1 MSVPVTEIGPASE
14 ARMETREVDL
24 PGILEWAQAGREIAD
39 EEASLLI
46 SAENDQVAALCGV
59 AAGIRDRGK
68 GHVVT
73 FSPKVFIPLTRL
85 CRDLCGYCTFR
96 QDPSSAASLYLTP
109 EQVLDVAR
117 RGQQM
122 GCTEALFTLGERP
135 EQRYS
140 EAKEWLERRG
150 FKTTLEYLAYVCRL
164 VMEETSLLP
173 HANPGTMSRREMT
186 ALQPYNPSMGLMLE
200 STSDRLYQAGGPHEL
215 APSKRPRVRLRT
227 LEIAGELGIP
237 FTTGILVG
245 IGETRQD
252 RIDSLLAI
260 RRLQQAHGHVQEVI
274 IQNFRAKPA
283 TPMERQP
290 DASTIEMLWTVAV
303 ARLLLGPDANIQVP
317 PNLSASD
324 YEIYLDAGINDWG
337 GVSPLTIDYVNPEAP
352 WPGLPE
358 LRVRSQEKGFELRPR
373 LPVYPEYFAEDFVGT
388 NGFLPA
394 ALKQKVAALA
404 DAQGYVKGGIQRY
417 VGTD

>member
-1 MSVPVTEIGPASE
+1 
-14 ARMETREVDL
+14 METREVDL
-24 PGILEWAQAGREIAD
+24 PEILEWAQAGREIAD
-39 EEASLLI
+39 GEASLLI

-85 CRDLCGYCTFR
+85 CRDLCGYCIFR

>member
-1 MSVPVTEIGPASE
+1 
-14 ARMETREVDL
+14 METREVDL
-24 PGILEWAQAGREIAD
+24 PGFLEWAQAGREIAD
-39 EEASLLI
+39 GEASLLI

-85 CRDLCGYCTFR
+85 CRDFCGYCTFR

-283 TPMERQP
+283 TPMQRQP

-317 PNLSASD
+317 PNLSAAD

>member
-1 MSVPVTEIGPASE
+1 
-14 ARMETREVDL
+14 METREVDL

-39 EEASLLI
+39 GEASLLI

-85 CRDLCGYCTFR
+85 CRDFCGYCTFR
-96 QDPSSAASLYLTP
+96 QDPGSAANLYLTP

>member
-1 MSVPVTEIGPASE
+1 LSVPATET
-14 ARMETREVDL
+14 RKLTREVDL
-24 PGILEWAQAGREIAD
+24 PGILEWAEVGREID
-39 EEASLLI
+39 DGEASLLI
-46 SAENDQVAALCGV
+46 SAESAEVAGLCAV

-68 GHVVT
+68 GQVVT

-85 CRDLCGYCTFR
+85 CRDFCGYCTFR
-96 QDPSSAASLYLTP
+96 QDPDSAASLYLTP

-135 EQRYS
+135 EQRYP

-186 ALQPYNPSMGLMLE
+186 ALQPCNPSMGLMLE
-200 STSDRLYQAGGPHEL
+200 STSDRLYQTGGPHEF

-290 DASTIEMLWTVAV
+290 DASQVEMLWTVAV

-358 LRVRSQEKGFELRPR
+358 LRDRSREKGFELRPR
-373 LPVYPEYFAEDFVGT
+373 LPVYPEYFVGT
-388 NGFLPA
+388 DDYLPA
-394 ALKQKVAALA
+394 ALKQKVGALA
-404 DAQGYVKGGIQRY
+404 DAKGYVKGGIQRY

>member
-24 PGILEWAQAGREIAD
+24 PGFLEWAQAGREIAD
-39 EEASLLI
+39 GEASLLI

-85 CRDLCGYCTFR
+85 CRDFCGYCTFR

-317 PNLSASD
+317 PNLSAAD

>member
-1 MSVPVTEIGPASE
+1 
-14 ARMETREVDL
+14 
-24 PGILEWAQAGREIAD
+24 
-39 EEASLLI
+39 
-46 SAENDQVAALCGV
+46 
-59 AAGIRDRGK
+59 
-68 GHVVT
+68 
-73 FSPKVFIPLTRL
+73 
-85 CRDLCGYCTFR
+85 
-96 QDPSSAASLYLTP
+96 
-109 EQVLDVAR
+109 
-117 RGQQM
+117 
-122 GCTEALFTLGERP
+122 
-135 EQRYS
+135 
-140 EAKEWLERRG
+140 
-150 FKTTLEYLAYVCRL
+150 
-164 VMEETSLLP
+164 
-173 HANPGTMSRREMT
+173 MSRREMT
-186 ALQPYNPSMGLMLE
+186 VLQPYNPSMGLMLE
-200 STSDRLYQAGGPHEL
+200 STSGRLYQAGGPHEF

-252 RIDSLLAI
+252 CIDSLLAI

-290 DASTIEMLWTVAV
+290 DASSVEMLWTVAV

-317 PNLSASD
+317 PNLSAAD

-358 LRVRSQEKGFELRPR
+358 LRARSQRKGFELRPR
-373 LPVYPEYFAEDFVGT
+373 LPVYPKYFIKPNGKGT
-388 NGFLPA
+388 NGYLPV
-394 ALKQKVAALA
+394 ALEQKVAALA
-404 DAQGYVKGGIQRY
+404 DAEGYVKGGIQRY

>member
-1 MSVPVTEIGPASE
+1 
-14 ARMETREVDL
+14 METREVDL

-317 PNLSASD
+317 PNLSAAD

>member
-1 MSVPVTEIGPASE
+1 
-14 ARMETREVDL
+14 METREVDL
-24 PGILEWAQAGREIAD
+24 PGFLEWAQAGREIAD
-39 EEASLLI
+39 GEASLLI

-85 CRDLCGYCTFR
+85 CRDFCGYCTFR

>member
-1 MSVPVTEIGPASE
+1 
-14 ARMETREVDL
+14 METREVDL